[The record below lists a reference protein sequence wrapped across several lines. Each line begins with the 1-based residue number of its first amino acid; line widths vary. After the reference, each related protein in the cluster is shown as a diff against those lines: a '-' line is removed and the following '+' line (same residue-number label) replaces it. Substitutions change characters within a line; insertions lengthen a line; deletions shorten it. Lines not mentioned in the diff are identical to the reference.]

1 MAGLLLLPG
10 GWHELAGQPSNSTA
24 LPAYRE
30 FAVESWLAD
39 RGLPQNSASAVIQTR
54 RGYIW
59 VGTFNGIAEFDGR
72 NFKVFDAS
80 QLHGLANSRV
90 TSLWEAPAGP
100 VWIGHDTGEV
110 SYHSNGVFAATVQ
123 PPEWRRN
130 PIKEFLA
137 DRTGAVWALNQ
148 LGEALRIRDGRVEQ
162 LSGPMAASPFAN
174 PRVTTDAQGRA
185 LVLRNGLVAELTPS
199 GYEPVR
205 FDDPMERPFYL
216 ALAASRDGQLWVLGE
231 GRLRKWNGAAW
242 SADLGN
248 FPGTGVAVTG
258 MLELA
263 SGRIVVGTQ
272 ESGLIIFDPAT
283 GWATLTRAH
292 GLPQDWVLSLAEDQE
307 HNLWVGTGGGLAVL
321 RERKVTMLGP
331 PDDWLGRTV
340 LSITQ
345 TRDGQVW
352 AATEG
357 AGVYRFSNGEWARF
371 EPENQFVWSV
381 LADSQNHIWAGTWG
395 GGLFHLETDRF
406 VAQTNMIPEANPIT
420 ALTESPA
427 DTLWIGTGT
436 GLFRWQDNTLTS
448 FADQGGAAAG
458 DVRAIEVGGSPG
470 EIWIGTQGAGLG
482 HFRDNEFR
490 TYQDQAGLADN
501 FILSLKAETNGALW
515 IGTLDHG
522 LCRFQSGQFRTL
534 TTAHGLP
541 ANIIYHIADDHLGFF
556 WFNSPVGLFR
566 VSKQQLHACADGQL
580 ARLDVLTYGK
590 TEGLATLA
598 GTGGFTPSGF
608 RAPDGRLWFSN
619 SRGIAVV
626 DPQRARPNPVA
637 PPVWIEKIL
646 VNGES
651 ILPQRPQTGRPTAVL
666 PPGRSQ
672 LEIEFTGINFT
683 APERVHFRFRL
694 DGVDSGWKEADA
706 TARRVTYN
714 FLPPGHY
721 KFQVIARNSDGAW
734 NDTGD
739 TLAIRVQPHL
749 WQTAAFKVTLSIA
762 GSAAVGVAVFL
773 LSRHR
778 HRRKLER
785 IAQERALERE
795 RARIAQDIHDDL
807 GASLTRIGLLSETAA
822 GELGPAPQA
831 AARLEQIIVTT
842 RELTRSMD
850 EIVWA
855 VNPRHDTLDSLTEYI
870 GRLAQDFLG
879 AANIRCR
886 LAMPMQLPDT
896 LVRSEVRHNLF
907 LACKETLH
915 NVVKHAQA
923 TEVRLALELSGGGLK
938 LTISDNG
945 PGFDPQEAPR
955 PGGRQRAAAG
965 NGLLN
970 LEARLRLI
978 GGKMTLAS
986 APGQGTHVEFFVPL
1000 PAANAPNQT

>member
-1 MAGLLLLPG
+1 MLSGDLQ
-10 GWHELAGQPSNSTA
+10 ELAGQASTPTSLA
-24 LPAYRE
+24 PYRE
-30 FAVESWLAD
+30 FAIESWLAD
-39 RGLPQNSASAVIQTR
+39 NGLPQNSASTVIQTR

-72 NFKVFDAS
+72 SFKVFNAS
-80 QLHGLANSRV
+80 HTPGLANSRV
-90 TSLWEAPAGP
+90 TSLWEAPEGP

-110 SYHSNGVFAATVQ
+110 SCCSNGVFAATVQ
-123 PPEWRRN
+123 PPGWRRN

-137 DRTGAVWALNQ
+137 DRTGAAWALNQ
-148 LGEALRIRDGRVEQ
+148 LGEALRIEDGRVAR
-162 LSGPMAASPFAN
+162 LDGPMAASPFAN

-185 LVLRNGLVAELTPS
+185 LVLRNGLVAELTPT

-205 FDDPMERPFYL
+205 FDDPAERPFYL

-231 GRLRKWNGAAW
+231 GRLRKWNGTAW
-242 SADLGN
+242 SADLGS
-248 FPGTGVAVTG
+248 FPVTGIAVTG
-258 MLELA
+258 MLELS

-283 GWATLTRAH
+283 GWAALTREH
-292 GLPQDWVLSLAEDQE
+292 GLPQDWVLSLAEDRE
-307 HNLWVGTGGGLAVL
+307 NNLWVGTGGGLAVL
-321 RERKVTMLGP
+321 RERKVTMLSP

-357 AGVYRFSNGEWARF
+357 AGVYRLSNGEWTRF
-371 EPENQFVWSV
+371 EPDNQFVWSV
-381 LADSQNHIWAGTWG
+381 LAGSDSHIWAGTWG
-395 GGLFHLETDRF
+395 GGLFHLAADRF
-406 VAQTNMIPEANPIT
+406 VAQTNLIPEANPIT
-420 ALTESPA
+420 ALKEWPA
-427 DTLWIGTGT
+427 DTIWIGTGT
-436 GLFRWQDNTLTS
+436 GLFRWQNKTLTS
-448 FADQGGAAAG
+448 FAGQGGAAAG
-458 DVRAIEVGGSPG
+458 DVRAIEAGGRPG

-482 HFRDNEFR
+482 HFRDGEFR

-501 FILSLKAETNGALW
+501 FILALNAETNGALW

-522 LCRFQSGQFRTL
+522 LCRFQSGQFRAI

-541 ANIIYHIADDHLGFF
+541 ANIIYHIADDQLGYF

-566 VSKQQLHACADGQL
+566 ISKQQLHACADGQL

-590 TEGLATLA
+590 TDGLTTLA

-626 DPQRARPNPVA
+626 NPNQARPNPVP

-646 VNGES
+646 VNGEP
-651 ILPQRPQTGRPTAVL
+651 IVPQRPETGPPTALL

-683 APERVHFRFRL
+683 APERVRFRFRL
-694 DGVDSGWKEADA
+694 EGVDSGWKEADA
-706 TARRVTYN
+706 TTRRVTYN
-714 FLPPGHY
+714 FLPPGKY
-721 KFQVIARNSDGAW
+721 EFQVIARNSDGAG

-739 TLAIRVQPHL
+739 RLVIRVQPHL
-749 WQTAAFKVTLSIA
+749 WQTVAFKVTVSIA

-773 LSRHR
+773 LSRQRHR
-778 HRRKLER
+778 HKLER

-822 GELGPAPQA
+822 GELGPAPGA
-831 AARLEQIIVTT
+831 AARLEQIISTT

-855 VNPRHDTLDSLTEYI
+855 VNPRHDTLESLTEYI
-870 GRLAQDFLG
+870 GRLAHDFLS

-886 LAMPMQLPDT
+886 LAMPMELPDT

-915 NVVKHAQA
+915 NVVKHAHA
-923 TEVRLALELSGGGLK
+923 TEVRLALELTRGGLK

-945 PGFDPQEAPR
+945 PGFDPQETPR

-970 LEARLRLI
+970 LETRLRTI
-978 GGKMTLAS
+978 GGNMSLAS
-986 APGQGTHVEFFVPL
+986 APGQGTRVEFFVPL
-1000 PAANAPNQT
+1000 PAVPAPNQT